1 MQGSMRR
8 RGDSWQLRVY
18 LGRDPLTGEKRWTS
32 KTVKGGKREAQRAL
46 AAMAAAADGN
56 EVASASGTVGEL
68 LDRWFENASADFSP
82 KTALET
88 AGFINRYLRPGLG
101 VFPVARLRTEHID
114 KLYRELR
121 KRGGHNGKPLAPG
134 TVKRTHVILH
144 RALEQAVRWGWIT
157 TNPAHN
163 AQVPRTPSAAIR
175 PPTPKQLIQLFELAG
190 DYHPDFATF
199 IFLAAM
205 TGARRSELLALRW
218 SDIDYNAGRVTFAR
232 GVVFGA
238 HGLVEKDTKTHAVR
252 RVALDPRTAEVLAAH
267 RERVDERAAQFGT
280 VIASDAFVFSH
291 RPDGSEPWRPDSTT
305 RAFRLLLAKAGL
317 HGVRLHDLR
326 HYVAT
331 QLLAAGV
338 DVRTVA
344 GRLGHRNASTT
355 LNVYSHFLEQ
365 ADEQAA
371 HVLAML
377 LDESDRERTQPDE
390 GTA

>member
-46 AAMAAAADGN
+46 AAMVAAADGN

-144 RALEQAVRWGWIT
+144 RALEQAVRWGWIR

-163 AQVPRTPSAAIR
+163 AQVPPYTAPGD
-175 PPTPKQLIQLFELAG
+175 PPTRTKRPRAPLRAGRGLRRGLRDFHRPGGYDGRSPKRAARPALVRYRLQGRTDHLCAG
-190 DYHPDFATF
+190 D
-199 IFLAAM
+199 
-205 TGARRSELLALRW
+205 
-218 SDIDYNAGRVTFAR
+218 RVRHR
-232 GVVFGA
+232 GLSREG
-238 HGLVEKDTKTHAVR
+238 HQ
-252 RVALDPRTAEVLAAH
+252 DPRCPS
-267 RERVDERAAQFGT
+267 RGP
-280 VIASDAFVFSH
+280 
-291 RPDGSEPWRPDSTT
+291 RP
-305 RAFRLLLAKAGL
+305 
-317 HGVRLHDLR
+317 
-326 HYVAT
+326 
-331 QLLAAGV
+331 
-338 DVRTVA
+338 
-344 GRLGHRNASTT
+344 
-355 LNVYSHFLEQ
+355 
-365 ADEQAA
+365 
-371 HVLAML
+371 
-377 LDESDRERTQPDE
+377 
-390 GTA
+390 

>member
-1 MQGSMRR
+1 MRR

-46 AAMAAAADGN
+46 AAMVAAADGN

-144 RALEQAVRWGWIT
+144 RALEQAVRWGWIR

-163 AQVPRTPSAAIR
+163 AQVPRTPPPEIR
-175 PPTPKQLIQLFELAG
+175 PPAPRDLVRLFELAG
-190 DYHPDFATF
+190 VYDADFATF
-199 IFLAAM
+199 IVLAAM

-218 SDIDYNAGRVTFAR
+218 SDIDYKGGRITFAR
-232 GVVFGA
+232 GIVFGTE
-238 HGLVEKDTKTHAVR
+238 GLVEKDTKTHAVR

-267 RERVDERAAQFGT
+267 HERVNERAAQCGA
-280 VIASDAFVFSH
+280 VIASDAYVFSH
-291 RPDGSEPWRPDSTT
+291 EPDGSEPWRPDSTT

-317 HGVRLHDLR
+317 RGVRLHDLR

-355 LNVYSHFLEQ
+355 LNVYSHFLQ
-365 ADEQAA
+365 DADEQAA
-371 HVLAML
+371 NVLAKL
-377 LDESDRERTQPDE
+377 LDQNAQVPTQADE
-390 GTA
+390 DTK